1 MGTIADLILLL
12 VLAAAVGVRL
22 ERWLQIFQQEH
33 YEGARLQVWVGL
45 HRREQFDLLL
55 GAVIVGAIAGQAAA
69 IADASGLVRAVV
81 SAIAGGIIVAPA
93 LQIAGREQVKPLVWT
108 PARSGSVPSPES
120 SPRSSC
126 CSPAHSPPP
135 TCGPRSSA
143 SSARSCSSRPPG

>member
-55 GAVIVGAIAGQAAA
+55 GAVVVGAVAAQVVA
-69 IADASGLVRAVV
+69 TGEDLVRLVVSVIGAGLV
-81 SAIAGGIIVAPA
+81 VAPA
-93 LQIAGREQVKPLVWT
+93 LQIARREQVKPLVWT
-108 PARSGSVPSPES
+108 PRAKRLGAVAGVLSALLLAAATVAAPAEVRPGSVGLL
-120 SPRSSC
+120 
-126 CSPAHSPPP
+126 AALLLIQAA
-135 TCGPRSSA
+135 G
-143 SSARSCSSRPPG
+143 